1 MERNQII
8 NGIKMDKYYDC
19 EDIATVLCRLATE
32 TETVNIETLK
42 EVEEFLYCLQAIAEN
57 EYNADYYRTFW
68 NVLQKI
74 TDYNF

>member
-1 MERNQII
+1 MKDIKNMEKR
-8 NGIKMDKYYDC
+8 YDC
-19 EDIATVLCRLATE
+19 EDIATVLCELSSGDG
-32 TETVNIETLK
+32 TVNMATMK
-42 EVEEFLYCLQAIAEN
+42 EVEEALYQLQAVAEN

>member
-1 MERNQII
+1 MKDIKNMEKR
-8 NGIKMDKYYDC
+8 YDC
-19 EDIATVLCRLATE
+19 EDIATVLCELSSGDG
-32 TETVNIETLK
+32 TVNMETMK
-42 EVEEFLYCLQAIAEN
+42 EVEEALYQLQAIAEN

>member
-1 MERNQII
+1 MEKNKIMKD
-8 NGIKMDKYYDC
+8 IKMEKYYDC
-19 EDIATVLCRLATE
+19 ENIATVLCRLATE

-68 NVLQKI
+68 NILQKI
-74 TDYNF
+74 TDE

>member
-1 MERNQII
+1 MKDIKNMEKR
-8 NGIKMDKYYDC
+8 YDC
-19 EDIATVLCRLATE
+19 EDIATVLCELSSGDG
-32 TETVNIETLK
+32 TVNMETLK
-42 EVEEFLYCLQAIAEN
+42 EVEEALYQLQAVAEN

>member
-1 MERNQII
+1 MKDIKIMEKR
-8 NGIKMDKYYDC
+8 YDC
-19 EDIATVLCRLATE
+19 EDIATVLCELSSGDG
-32 TETVNIETLK
+32 TVNMETMK
-42 EVEEFLYCLQAIAEN
+42 EVEEALYQLQAVAEN

>member
-1 MERNQII
+1 MERNQIMKDV
-8 NGIKMDKYYDC
+8 KMDKYYDC

-32 TETVNIETLK
+32 TETVNIETQK
-42 EVEEFLYCLQAIAEN
+42 EVEEVVYHLQAIAEN
-57 EYNADYYRTFW
+57 EYNADCYRTFW

>member
-1 MERNQII
+1 MKDIKNMEKR
-8 NGIKMDKYYDC
+8 YDC
-19 EDIATVLCRLATE
+19 EDIATVLCELSSE
-32 TETVNIETLK
+32 DGTVNMETMK
-42 EVEEFLYCLQAIAEN
+42 EVEEALYQLQAVAEN

>member
-1 MERNQII
+1 MEKNKIMKD
-8 NGIKMDKYYDC
+8 IKMEKYYDC
-19 EDIATVLCRLATE
+19 KDMATVLCRLATE
-32 TETVNIETLK
+32 TETVNIETQK
-42 EVEEFLYCLQAIAEN
+42 EVEEVVYHLQAIAEN